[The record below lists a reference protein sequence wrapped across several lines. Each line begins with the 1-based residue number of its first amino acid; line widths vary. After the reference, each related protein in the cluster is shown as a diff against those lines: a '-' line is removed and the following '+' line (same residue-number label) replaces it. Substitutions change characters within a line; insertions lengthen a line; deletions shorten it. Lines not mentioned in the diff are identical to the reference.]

1 MGKGQTDGTPLGPSA
16 ITMSSPFAITARRF
30 SLVFAACAGLA
41 ACASTSGAPSA
52 SDLVARGRSLAL
64 SECAQC
70 HAVGPS
76 GGDSRTGAPAF
87 AKVAETYRNTRLDW
101 ELEAITQVGHYR
113 MPRKQ
118 LTSTEITEVTAY
130 IRSLDRARR

>member
-1 MGKGQTDGTPLGPSA
+1 MTPPLPVAVRHLG
-16 ITMSSPFAITARRF
+16 
-30 SLVFAACAGLA
+30 LVIAACAGLA
-41 ACASTSGAPSA
+41 ACASTPGEPSA

-76 GGDSRTGAPAF
+76 GGNARSGAPAF

-130 IRSLDRARR
+130 IRSLDRSRR